1 MAKLSKDEF
10 KQKYSEMI
18 TDNDDLLISLLEDIE
33 DSIEVADNQAEIE
46 NLENQL
52 KDLKQK
58 YKERFLTKVE
68 EIEEVEKKLDEKD
81 AESMTEEGLKE
92 EEVIDIKE
100 I

>member
-1 MAKLSKDEF
+1 MKLNKEEF
-10 KQKYSEMI
+10 KKKYSDMI
-18 TDNDDLLISLLEDIE
+18 TDNDDLLIPLLEDIE
-33 DSIEVADNQAEIE
+33 DSIEVADNQEEIE

-52 KDLKQK
+52 KELKQK
-58 YKERFLTKVE
+58 YKDRFLNKIE

-81 AESMTEEGLKE
+81 AENISDEGLKE